1 MKSTQKLQQIRLE
14 KGFSQSGLSESA
26 GVSLKTLQKYES
38 KALDIN
44 GAKLLT
50 LLKLCNALDCRLE
63 DILDDSET
71 LAALE
76 RYNGDFE

>member
-1 MKSTQKLQQIRLE
+1 M
-14 KGFSQSGLSESA
+14 SESA

-63 DILDDSET
+63 DILDDPET
-71 LAALE
+71 LAALGM
-76 RYNGDFE
+76 YNGDFE